1 MARKLKL
8 SDWSVEAVTV
18 ITLTTA
24 VAAAVLLGIVL
35 SAQRRLLTEQTLN
48 NAAFLSDTIVSG
60 LQRHMLRN
68 ERTDLTESL
77 RVIGEQPFITEL
89 RLFDATGRT
98 NFSTAAEEIG
108 RHATTSDGMCAMCHD
123 AGQVPAALKHH
134 ERSRVI
140 ERAGG
145 RVLATVTPIYNRP
158 GCSTSCH
165 AHPPDQKVLGVLEV
179 GMSLAHV
186 DATTST
192 LQRTTTAVAL
202 LTLFGVCAAAVVF
215 ARRNEA
221 RRQRRALVDDL
232 ERQVKERTDALEKAQ
247 DSLVRTEKLSSLGRL
262 AASIAHEINNPLAGI
277 VTYAKLLIRTLDE
290 GAIDDAARATLA
302 SKLRLVEREAQRCT
316 HIVRNLLD
324 FARERP
330 LTLTAVDV
338 NAAIGEAL
346 TLISNQITLQ
356 DIRLEQD
363 LQHVPAIHGDFGHIR
378 QALVNIV
385 INACD
390 AMPRGGTL
398 RVRSYLTPAGD
409 VEISVADTGVGIP
422 PENLQK
428 VLDPFFTTKEKGT
441 GLGLSVVY
449 GIVERHGGS
458 VALASTLGAGTTV
471 TIRLPVSGAA
481 GVGPSRSNSSE
492 IPSCQPILR
501 AS

>member
-1 MARKLKL
+1 MARRLKWT
-8 SDWSVEAVTV
+8 DWGVEAVTV

-24 VAAAVLLGIVL
+24 VAGAVLLGIVL
-35 SAQRRLLTEQTLN
+35 SAQRRLLTDQTLN
-48 NAAFLSDTIVSG
+48 NAAFLSDTIVNG

-68 ERTDLTESL
+68 ERTDLSESL
-77 RVIGEQPFITEL
+77 RVIGTQPFITEL

-98 NFSTAAEEIG
+98 NFSTIPEEVG
-108 RHATTSDGMCAMCHD
+108 HRATSSDGMCAMCHD
-123 AGQVPAALKHH
+123 AGPVPATLKYR
-134 ERSRVI
+134 ERSRIIDRPV
-140 ERAGG
+140 G

-158 GCSTSCH
+158 GCATSCH
-165 AHPPDQKVLGVLEV
+165 AHAADQKVLGVLEV
-179 GMSLAHV
+179 GLSLAQV

-215 ARRNEA
+215 ARRHEA
-221 RRQRRALVDDL
+221 RRQRRALFDDL
-232 ERQVKERTDALEKAQ
+232 ERQVKERTAALEKAQ
-247 DSLVRTEKLSSLGRL
+247 ESLVRTEKLSSLGRL

-277 VTYAKLLIRTLDE
+277 LTYAKLLIRTLEEGVPDE
-290 GAIDDAARATLA
+290 AARQTLS

-330 LTLTAVDV
+330 LTVTAVDA

-346 TLISNQITLQ
+346 MLISNQIRLQ

-363 LQHVPAIHGDFGHIR
+363 LQQVPAIQGDFGHIR

-398 RVRSYLTPAGD
+398 RVRSCLTSGGD
-409 VEISVADTGVGIP
+409 VEITVGDTGVGIP

-449 GIVERHGGS
+449 GIVERHGGT
-458 VALASTLGAGTTV
+458 VAIASTVGAGTTV
-471 TIRLPVSGAA
+471 TIRLPLSGAA
-481 GVGPSRSNSSE
+481 AVASTPNSPEVS
-492 IPSCQPILR
+492 SCRPILR